1 MADKK
6 EQRKQNDNESFKEK
20 FKKEQLIDDIPN
32 EDVKKEEREQ
42 EKGEKSKNDS
52 STEEKYNEDLRP

>member
-1 MADKK
+1 MSDKWN
-6 EQRKQNDNESFKEK
+6 RKQERDESFEEK
-20 FKKEQLIDDIPN
+20 FKKEKLIDDIPN

-52 STEEKYNEDLRP
+52 SSEEKYNEDLRP